1 MGSANLWEH
10 NGLPCT
16 VENLEKKPPYV
27 MKLVK
32 AYDDMLKMKASGVET
47 RPLDETMVRH
57 HLEFFGIMDDL
68 ASKVLKGF
76 SGGQKS
82 RVVIAAAMWTRPH
95 LVCLDEPTNFLDKET
110 FNALVRALRDFRGAV
125 LTISHNHEFVSQ
137 VASELWRLENGTLTV
152 EKIDA
157 A

>member
-16 VENLEKKPPYV
+16 VENLKRKPPYV

-32 AYDDMLKMKASGVET
+32 AYDDMLKMEASGVEI

-57 HLEFFGIMDDL
+57 HLQFFGIMDDL

-95 LVCLDEPTNFLDKET
+95 LVCLDEPTNFFGQRDLQCAGTRAARLSWRRLDN
-110 FNALVRALRDFRGAV
+110 FAQSR
-125 LTISHNHEFVSQ
+125 IC
-137 VASELWRLENGTLTV
+137 VAGG
-152 EKIDA
+152 I
-157 A
+157 